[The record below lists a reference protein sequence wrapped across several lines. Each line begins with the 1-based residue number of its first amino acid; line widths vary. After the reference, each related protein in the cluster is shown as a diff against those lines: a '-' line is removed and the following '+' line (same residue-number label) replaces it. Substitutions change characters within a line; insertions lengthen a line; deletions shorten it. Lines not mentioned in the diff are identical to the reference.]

1 MARSE
6 LRPFSYAVLSLIGEG
21 GAAPHDLVEMV
32 RTGGPLFWSAA
43 PSQVYA
49 EPKRLERLG
58 YLRSRKEPGR
68 THDRTVYRLTGRG
81 RRALVDWLAQPS
93 SFPQIQNEASVRLMA
108 GDMTDDAAL
117 LESLTAMRGEIARLG
132 ALVEEMEAHAGEVP
146 HRERYLRLNYSLAR
160 RVLQAHLD
168 WIEDTERELSG

>member
-1 MARSE
+1 MATTD

-58 YLRSRKEPGR
+58 YLRSRKAPGR
-68 THDRTVYRLTGRG
+68 THERTVYRLTAKG

-93 SFPQIQNEASVRLMA
+93 AFPQIQNEASVRLMA

-117 LESLTAMRGEIARLG
+117 LESFAAMRTEIVRLS
-132 ALVEEMEAHAGEVP
+132 ALVDEMEAHAGAVP
-146 HRERYLRLNYSLAR
+146 HRERYLRLNHSLAR
-160 RVLQAHLD
+160 RLLRAHLD